1 VYGGVQRL
9 AGRGSVIG
17 VVREVERAAD
27 GLYLVAHDP
36 ASGRPRLGPR
46 VLGLGLA
53 AALLGELA
61 MGGFVEV
68 SGTALRA
75 TDQQPFLRRVRH
87 HSLGLT
93 VVGWC
98 SESYRRVAPDRAS
111 EPCPWCGISGVEV
124 FPDRLAWNTRELIAR
139 EPTPRSVIDW
149 LTVLARNAPRGV
161 AERLEADGR
170 LTSEY
175 RRSLLRTR
183 AVRSWFPVNVVEAD
197 SPRQALRRIA
207 QGLNQ
212 QQPGAH
218 QKLLIA
224 LVDALQLTRIVIAD
238 LPHPAGAAHVLVHTA
253 DELDDPL
260 RYLVSQAKAAAD
272 NAVIAHPG

>member
-1 VYGGVQRL
+1 
-9 AGRGSVIG
+9 
-17 VVREVERAAD
+17 
-27 GLYLVAHDP
+27 
-36 ASGRPRLGPR
+36 
-46 VLGLGLA
+46 LA
-53 AALLGELA
+53 AALLGELVI
-61 MGGFVEV
+61 GGFVEI
-68 SGTALRA
+68 SGTPLRA

-98 SESYRRVAPDRAS
+98 SESHRRVAPDRAS
-111 EPCPWCGISGVEV
+111 EPCFWCGISGVEM

-149 LTVLARNAPRGV
+149 LTALAPTMPAMV
-161 AERLEADGR
+161 AERLEDDGR

-175 RRSLLRTR
+175 RRGLFRTR

-212 QQPGAH
+212 QQPGA
-218 QKLLIA
+218 QQQLLITLVEA
-224 LVDALQLTRIVIAD
+224 LGLTRLVVAD
-238 LPHPAGAAHVLVHTA
+238 LPEAADAAQLFTHTA
-253 DELDDPL
+253 ADLDGPL
-260 RYLVSQAKAAAD
+260 RYLVAQAKAAAD

>member
-1 VYGGVQRL
+1 
-9 AGRGSVIG
+9 VIA
-17 VVREVERAAD
+17 VVREVERPAD

-53 AALLGELA
+53 AALLGELI
-61 MGGFVEV
+61 MGGFVDAV
-68 SGTALRA
+68 ASTLRA

-93 VVGWC
+93 VAGWC

-111 EPCPWCGISGVEV
+111 EPCLWCGISGVEM
-124 FPDRLAWNTRELIAR
+124 FPDQLSWNARELIAR
-139 EPTPRSVIDW
+139 EPTPRPVIDW
-149 LTVLARNAPRGV
+149 LMALAPTMPALV
-161 AERLEADGR
+161 AERLEEDGR

-175 RRSLLRTR
+175 RRGLFRSR

-197 SPRQALRRIA
+197 SSRQALRRIA

-212 QQPGAH
+212 QQPAAH
-218 QKLLIA
+218 QRLLIA
-224 LVDALQLTRIVIAD
+224 LVDALQLTRVVIAD
-238 LPHPAGAAHVLVHTA
+238 LPNAAYAAQLLAHAAG
-253 DELDDPL
+253 DLDDPL
-260 RYLVSQAKAAAD
+260 RYVVAQAKAAAD
-272 NAVIAHPG
+272 NAVVARAG